1 MTDKTKLKLLVDNF
15 NFKLLSKVWASKSV
29 YFLRIRA
36 FVKVYRFAYAHFI
49 IYDYGRFE
57 VASNPIVIKTK
68 DNL

>member
-15 NFKLLSKVWASKSV
+15 NFKLLS
-29 YFLRIRA
+29 
-36 FVKVYRFAYAHFI
+36 I